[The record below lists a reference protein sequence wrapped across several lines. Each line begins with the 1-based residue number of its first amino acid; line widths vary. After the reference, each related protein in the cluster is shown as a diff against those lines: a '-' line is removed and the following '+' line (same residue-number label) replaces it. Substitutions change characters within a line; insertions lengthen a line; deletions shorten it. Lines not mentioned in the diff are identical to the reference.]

1 MTDIVER
8 LRPLQQWF
16 GEAREAADEIERLR
30 SECLVQSECI
40 ETLHGDIDRLRGFVD
55 EAFQVWP
62 YGEWDGGA
70 LQDALIRHGFLA
82 LKDPPPCEPCG
93 PDCLCAETC
102 LDDEFASG
110 DVQCYQR
117 VR

>member
-40 ETLHGDIDRLRGFVD
+40 ETLHGDIDRLRELLREGLLTGNHMAWS
-55 EAFQVWP
+55 E
-62 YGEWDGGA
+62 
-70 LQDALIRHGFLA
+70 
-82 LKDPPPCEPCG
+82 
-93 PDCLCAETC
+93 
-102 LDDEFASG
+102 
-110 DVQCYQR
+110 R
-117 VR
+117 VREVLNDE